1 MQRRD
6 RLLCKNAAA
15 LAAHKLDGK
24 CFGRGISRRK
34 GYHLGISE
42 TLEYL
47 ADRRRAKLCETVR
60 KNIFHLFF
68 LFSVCHADSRIGAK
82 SMTKNGVTDLILRY
96 YITCRIIFQ
105 E

>member
-1 MQRRD
+1 MKISAASD
-6 RLLCKNAAA
+6 FSSSTGKDSGEGLPAANEIIDGSVRLLK
-15 LAAHKLDGK
+15 
-24 CFGRGISRRK
+24 ISRIADGFSAASLSEK
-34 GYHLGISE
+34 IYSIS
-42 TLEYL
+42 
-47 ADRRRAKLCETVR
+47 
-60 KNIFHLFF
+60 FF